1 MSINNP
7 SFLIPNWPAPAH
19 VQAYATTRKGGCS
32 APPYASFNL
41 SYGVG
46 DDPTAVTANRAY
58 LAATLQLPITPLW
71 LQQKHGAVVVS
82 ADEDYATTPEA
93 DASFA
98 TTANRVCLVAT
109 ADCLPLLICD
119 KAGTQVAAI
128 HAGWRGLA
136 AGVIEQTLQQFKAPP
151 QQILVWLGPAIGATV
166 FEVGDEVRAA
176 YTQNHSDDA
185 NFFQPSAKGKWLADL
200 YQLARRR
207 LHTLGITAIYGGEHC
222 TYTDSQHFFSYRRDG
237 KDSGRMASLIWM
249 TSL

>member
-1 MSINNP
+1 MLINNP
-7 SFLIPNWPAPAH
+7 SFLTPNWSAPAH
-19 VQAYATTRKGGCS
+19 VHAYATTRNGGCS

-46 DDPTAVTANRAY
+46 DDPAAVTANRAY
-58 LAATLQLPITPLW
+58 LAAALQLPITPLW
-71 LQQKHGAVVVS
+71 LHQKHGTVVVS
-82 ADEDYATTPEA
+82 ADENYVSAPAA

-136 AGVIEQTLQQFKAPP
+136 AGIIEKTLQQFTAPP
-151 QQILVWLGPAIGATV
+151 QQILAWLGPAIGANV
-166 FEVGDEVRAA
+166 FEVGDEVRDVYVQKYAKDAA
-176 YTQNHSDDA
+176 
-185 NFFQPSAKGKWLADL
+185 FFQPGAQGKWLADL

-207 LHTLGITAIYGGEHC
+207 LQSMGITEIYGGEHC
-222 TYTDSQHFFSYRRDG
+222 TYSDSQRFFSYRRDG
-237 KDSGRMASLIWM
+237 QYSGRMTSLIWM
-249 TSL
+249 TP